1 MRRALHPPK
10 APRSKSR
17 RRRTICRRARRSA
30 TGNPPGAGAAAGASA
45 SRRSRQTRRKAAKVR
60 PNNAKASPPDTQ
72 YRAPSPPA
80 IRQQTPRLPAMGRTA
95 SSFVA
100 GDGDDARLVTPAP
113 LPLMRRAGSRT
124 ARRRRIVR
132 PRRGAPRRVTAARAA
147 GRRAPDKPLS
157 TRRSPQQKAR
167 MATAL
172 PRIELCQ
179 DGGRG
184 FACFMCAEALTTSLR
199 TGLREHRVR
208 GRAATAT
215 PVMPVRRLRRGATGP
230 RAIAA
235 PPAPS
240 GRTERRATGAAVAN
254 AAGGRRVRGTGSGAV
269 AGTSRGGGRR

>member
-17 RRRTICRRARRSA
+17 RRRRICRRARRSA
-30 TGNPPGAGAAAGASA
+30 TGDRPGAGAAAAGA
-45 SRRSRQTRRKAAKVR
+45 SRRSRQNRRKAAKVQ
-60 PNNAKASPPDTQ
+60 PNNAKASPPDRQ
-72 YRAPSPPA
+72 HRAPSPPA
-80 IRQQTPRLPAMGRTA
+80 IRQQTPRLPAMGRA
-95 SSFVA
+95 PSSFVA
-100 GDGDDARLVTPAP
+100 GDGDDARLGTPAP

-132 PRRGAPRRVTAARAA
+132 PRRGAPRRVTAA
-147 GRRAPDKPLS
+147 GRRAPGKRLS
-157 TRRSPQQKAR
+157 TRRSPQQKAP

-199 TGLREHRVR
+199 MGLREHRVR

-215 PVMPVRRLRRGATGP
+215 PVMPVRQLWRGATES

-240 GRTERRATGAAVAN
+240 GRTEWRATGAAVAN
-254 AAGGRRVRGTGSGAV
+254 AAGGPRVRGTGSGAV
-269 AGTSRGGGRR
+269 AGTSRGGGRK